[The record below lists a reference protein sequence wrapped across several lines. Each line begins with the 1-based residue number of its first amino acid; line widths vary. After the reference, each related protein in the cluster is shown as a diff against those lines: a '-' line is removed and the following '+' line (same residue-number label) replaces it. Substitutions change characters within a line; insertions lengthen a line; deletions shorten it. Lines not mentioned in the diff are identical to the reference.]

1 MRKYSGFIFAAATM
15 LAACSGAEQSVDQDA
30 PTQPQTTTT
39 QPDTP
44 QSILV
49 TEGVNSG
56 TYNLEKTH
64 ASLIWKVSHNGLSN
78 YTARFTDFDAQI
90 TLDAGA
96 PAVAGLTARINPLS
110 VRTDHPSGPDWDQT
124 LRSDEKWFNAENF
137 SEITYRSTG
146 IDMTGDKTG
155 IVNGE
160 LTLLGVTQQVPLSVS
175 FNGVRNFAWY
185 GERDVIGFSAT
196 ATLKRS
202 DFGIT
207 ALLPAIGDEVTIIIE
222 AEFLGAE

>member
-30 PTQPQTTTT
+30 PTQPKTAVT

-90 TLDAGA
+90 MLDAGA
-96 PAVAGLTARINPLS
+96 PAAASLTARINPLS

-160 LTLLGVTQQVPLSVS
+160 LTLLGITQQVPLSVS

>member
-30 PTQPQTTTT
+30 PTQPQTAVT

-44 QSILV
+44 QSILE

-90 TLDAGA
+90 MLDAGA
-96 PAVAGLTARINPLS
+96 PAAASLTARINPLS

-160 LTLLGVTQQVPLSVS
+160 LTLLGITQQVPLSVS

>member
-90 TLDAGA
+90 MLDAGA
-96 PAVAGLTARINPLS
+96 PAAASLTARINPLS

-137 SEITYRSTG
+137 SEITYRSTS

-160 LTLLGVTQQVPLSVS
+160 LSLLGITQQVPLAVS

-207 ALLPAIGDEVTIIIE
+207 ALLPAIGDEVKIIIE
-222 AEFLGAE
+222 AEFVEAE

>member
-1 MRKYSGFIFAAATM
+1 MRKYSGLIVGAAAM
-15 LAACSGAEQSVDQDA
+15 LAACSGAEQSVDQET
-30 PTQPQTTTT
+30 PTQPQTTVTEAV
-39 QPDTP
+39 TP
-44 QSILV
+44 QSILER
-49 TEGVNSG
+49 EGVNSG

-90 TLDAGA
+90 MLDAGA
-96 PAVAGLTARINPLS
+96 PAAASLTARINPLS

-160 LTLLGVTQQVPLSVS
+160 LTLLGITQQVPLSVS